1 MNRFASSGMNSVMKS
16 QGRFDRDDYCT
27 PLAAFRLISS
37 EKRVDVWDWH
47 PMVKFSTEV
56 ARITLSF
63 AA

>member
-1 MNRFASSGMNSVMKS
+1 M
-16 QGRFDRDDYCT
+16 FDRDEYCT